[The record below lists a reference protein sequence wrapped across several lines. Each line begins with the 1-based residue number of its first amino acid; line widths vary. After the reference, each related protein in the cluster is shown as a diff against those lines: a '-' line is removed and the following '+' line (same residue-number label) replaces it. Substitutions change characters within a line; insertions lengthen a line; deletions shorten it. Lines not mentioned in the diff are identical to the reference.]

1 MFSPAPPRRATN
13 GDRLMADPVKTLKLE
28 LTIPPSVNHAY
39 ATVRGRRV
47 LSLEGRRY
55 KAAAEGMATIRAHEQ
70 RFQCPPTARL
80 ALALRLYFPNNR
92 RRDISNCVKL
102 VEDALASALGF
113 DDCRVDRL
121 LVERAAPDQSG
132 ARCEVRLEVL

>member
-1 MFSPAPPRRATN
+1 MSEKLN
-13 GDRLMADPVKTLKLE
+13 LE
-28 LTIPPSVNHAY
+28 LMIPPSVNHAY

-55 KAAAEGMATIRAHEQ
+55 KAAAGGMAAIRANEQ
-70 RFQCPPTARL
+70 KFQVPPQARL
-80 ALALRLYFPNNR
+80 ALSLRLHFQSNK

-102 VEDALASALGF
+102 VEDALSEALGF

-121 LVERAAPDQSG
+121 LVERVRQDKAG
-132 ARCEVRLEVL
+132 ARCEVTLEVLR